1 MSLATLA
8 SGAIERLGLVDV
20 MVPVALTGGLFA
32 NPMLYRQTT
41 EHLASLAANAR
52 AVKPLYDPAM
62 GAARM
67 AMEGA

>member
-1 MSLATLA
+1 
-8 SGAIERLGLVDV
+8 V